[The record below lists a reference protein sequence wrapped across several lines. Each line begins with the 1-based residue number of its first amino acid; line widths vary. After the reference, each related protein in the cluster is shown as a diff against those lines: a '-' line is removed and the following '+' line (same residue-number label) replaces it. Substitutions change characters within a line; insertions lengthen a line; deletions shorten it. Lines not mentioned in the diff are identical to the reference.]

1 MELEPFNIL
10 YLYAC
15 LRIGPR
21 ILHCTLY
28 ICISYLFFTLFLQE
42 KCKFTFHVDIL
53 FTHRYLFLCN
63 YFNTLYIFYARIF
76 VLMIV

>member
-1 MELEPFNIL
+1 MKLEPFNIL
-10 YLYAC
+10 YLYTC

-53 FTHRYLFLCN
+53 FTRT
-63 YFNTLYIFYARIF
+63 YFYVIISIHYIFYARIF